1 MQRIRVQWIVTLFLG
16 VLSATQDSD
25 IGSPQWFDRMRT
37 ADGNVAMLK
46 ALAGSNGQPVV
57 PPDCAEISAII
68 SGGRPNTFRGKMPS
82 LRIVSTDDRVDNVP
96 RSPFIHQDN
105 GATPNF
111 YAVLKRGLTYDFY
124 WLTRDGDESRFAS
137 WTVPANAP
145 RQLRVSLALDARG
158 NAKITMAK

>member
-1 MQRIRVQWIVTLFLG
+1 MHRIRVQWIVTLCVG
-16 VLSATQDSD
+16 VLSATQNGD
-25 IGSPQWFDRMRT
+25 IGSPQWFDRMR
-37 ADGNVAMLK
+37 ADDGNVAMLK

-57 PPDCAEISAII
+57 PPDCTEISAILTG
-68 SGGRPNTFRGKMPS
+68 SRPNTRGKLPS

-145 RQLRVSLALDARG
+145 KQLRLSLALDGRG
-158 NAKITMAK
+158 NAKITMTK